1 MGLPRLREPGHRHRL
16 TASAAATPR
25 SAGMLRSG
33 TSEILNWITVG
44 GALGGL
50 AFDLVD
56 YIPGYRS
63 PAGTGVGMAFAT
75 WDLHD
80 H

>member
-1 MGLPRLREPGHRHRL
+1 
-16 TASAAATPR
+16 
-25 SAGMLRSG
+25 MLRSG

-75 WDLHD
+75 WDFHD